1 MPPETFVEATSSLTY
16 CSAPPPSTPPE
27 LRLLHFND
35 VYHIECG
42 SAEPV
47 GGIARFQTLRN
58 FYADDARFQGQ
69 PELVTLFSGDAFN
82 PSLESSVTKGAHM
95 VPVLNGLMGGEGR
108 GVACV
113 GNHDLDFGVLQFR
126 HLRAQCTFPWLLANV
141 LDPALGED
149 VALANCEKTMILE
162 ASNGIKIGLIG
173 LAEREWLDTIN
184 ALPPNLIYKSASET
198 AKALIPSLRAQGA
211 EIIIALTHAREPSD
225 IKLAE
230 KAPSGLIDIILGG
243 HDHFYNHQ
251 IVNGTHI
258 LRSGTDFKQ
267 LSYIE
272 ASRTVT
278 PASPTGPQNQS
289 QPSQRYQP
297 KWSFHIT
304 RHDITR
310 SIPSDPSTLR
320 LVDSQT
326 SQLKRHL
333 ETPIGYTHTPLDA
346 RFTTVR
352 TRESNLGNFVCDLM
366 RHHHGADCALMAG
379 GTIRG
384 DQVYSPGV
392 LRLKDIMN
400 CFPFEDPVVVL
411 RVSGHAIRKAL
422 ENSVALVPALE
433 GRYCQVAGIRFAYDV
448 SLPSGARVKWVE
460 MGDRPLEAEKSYTV
474 ATRGYMGRGKDGF
487 TPLLVRSEGGEAE
500 EVVSEE
506 NGILISMMLRQYFMS
521 LKVLRRWKGWGP
533 SMGRHWAGVQQKL
546 RANGGPVDVGV
557 EPKQQTHKH
566 TRSGNLKTHH
576 HNSGGY
582 DVDTHDDNDD
592 GDDDDDD
599 DGEGLSASET
609 AVAEGE
615 QEGRRLTLARSA
627 VRHWMRVAGIKAE
640 QVGTVDEEQEQKDTT
655 TTTTTTSTAGG
666 DGLLLLSP
674 DWTRG
679 IAPRLEGRI
688 VIIDGGK

>member
-1 MPPETFVEATSSLTY
+1 MASDDFVDATSSVTY
-16 CSAPPPSTPPE
+16 TSDPPPAAPPE

-47 GGIARFQTLRN
+47 GGIARFQTVRN
-58 FYADDARFQGQ
+58 FYADDSRFRGQ

-95 VPVLNGLMGGEGR
+95 VPVLNGLMGGKGR

-141 LDPALGED
+141 LDPALGEN

-162 ASNGIKIGLIG
+162 ASNGIKVGLIG

-198 AKALIPSLRAQGA
+198 AKALIPDLRAQGA
-211 EIIIALTHAREPSD
+211 EIVIALTHAREPSD

-230 KAPSGLIDIILGG
+230 KTPRGLIDIILGG

-251 IVNGTHI
+251 ILNGTHI

-272 ASRTVT
+272 ASRSRPRTSSSSV
-278 PASPTGPQNQS
+278 SQQQQDQKPQ
-289 QPSQRYQP
+289 
-297 KWSFHIT
+297 WAFHIT

-310 SIPSDPSTLR
+310 AIPSDPSTLQ

-333 ETPIGYTHTPLDA
+333 ETPVGYTHTPLDA
-346 RFTTVR
+346 RFTSVR

-384 DQVYSPGV
+384 DQVYGPGI

-411 RVSGHAIRKAL
+411 RVSGDAIRRAL

-433 GRYCQVAGIRFAYDV
+433 GRYCQMSGIRFAYDG
-448 SLPSGARVKWVE
+448 SSPPGKRVKW
-460 MGDRPLEAEKSYTV
+460 AETMAGALAAGKKYTV

-487 TPLLVRSEGGEAE
+487 ASLLVRSEGGEAE

-521 LKVLRRWKGWGP
+521 LKVMRRWKGWGP
-533 SMGRHWAGVQQKL
+533 SMGRHWEGVQDKL
-546 RANGGPVDVGV
+546 RGGAVDTV
-557 EPKQQTHKH
+557 EPKDDVREQQHGHKH
-566 TRSGNLKTHH
+566 TRSGNLKDLDV
-576 HNSGGY
+576 GY
-582 DVDTHDDNDD
+582 TEDTDDN
-592 GDDDDDD
+592 
-599 DGEGLSASET
+599 GEGLAASEKY
-609 AVAEGE
+609 VKEGE
-615 QEGRRLTLARSA
+615 EEGRRTALARSA
-627 VRHWMRVAGIKAE
+627 VRRWMRVAGIKAE
-640 QVGTVDEEQEQKDTT
+640 QVATVEEERQGT
-655 TTTTTTSTAGG
+655 
-666 DGLLLLSP
+666 GLLP

-688 VIIDGGK
+688 VILDGQQR

>member
-1 MPPETFVEATSSLTY
+1 MPSETFVEETSSLTY
-16 CSAPPPSTPPE
+16 W
-27 LRLLHFND
+27 
-35 VYHIECG
+35 
-42 SAEPV
+42 
-47 GGIARFQTLRN
+47 GIARFQTLRN
-58 FYADDARFQGQ
+58 FYANDARFQGQ
-69 PELVTLFSGDAFN
+69 PELITLFSGDAFN

-162 ASNGIKIGLIG
+162 ASSGIKIGLIG

-211 EIIIALTHAREPSD
+211 KIIIALTHAREPSD

-230 KAPSGLIDIILGG
+230 KTPPGLIDIILGG

-251 IVNGTHI
+251 VVNGTHI

-278 PASPTGPQNQS
+278 PASSTAPNNQS
-289 QPSQRYQP
+289 EPSQRHQP
-297 KWSFHIT
+297 KWSFHIN

-310 SIPSDPSTLR
+310 SIPFDPSTLR

-384 DQVYSPGV
+384 DQVYSPGI

-460 MGDRPLEAEKSYTV
+460 IAGRPLDAEKSYTV

-533 SMGRHWAGVQQKL
+533 SMGRHWGGVQDKL
-546 RANGGPVDVGV
+546 RADGGGGPVEDVGV
-557 EPKQQTHKH
+557 EPKKQQQQQQQTHKH

-576 HNSGGY
+576 HSGGY
-582 DVDTHDDNDD
+582 DLVDTD
-592 GDDDDDD
+592 DDDDDD

-615 QEGRRLTLARSA
+615 QEGRRMALARSA
-627 VRHWMRVAGIKAE
+627 IRHWMRVAGIKAE
-640 QVGTVDEEQEQKDTT
+640 QVETVDEEQEQNATT
-655 TTTTTTSTAGG
+655 TTTTAPPP
-666 DGLLLLSP
+666 P

-688 VIIDGGK
+688 VIIDGRSAAAK